1 MPSTYSTSLKL
12 QLIGTGEQAGTW
24 GTTTNTNLGTLLEQA
39 ITGVITI
46 PMGDATYTLTNFNG
60 LSDEARNAVLIL
72 NGPITAPQYLVAP
85 SGQEKVYIVRNRT
98 GNTVTLT
105 TGTGSNISVAN
116 AASEVLFTDGAN
128 FYSAT
133 QFNYVNGD
141 LLVTGT
147 ATANNLVATNNIT
160 LGKDLFGNASTG
172 QIYVPVGTEAQRAAS
187 PINGV
192 IRYNTDLQAYEGYA
206 NSNWVTFNVSR
217 QGLYSVGY
225 WFVAGGGG
233 GGVGS
238 TSPVLLTG
246 GGGGAGG
253 FLSSAASGL
262 ANITPGVTYT
272 VVVGAG
278 GASGGTNGSNTIA
291 LGFVAIGGGGGGTS
305 TSATGKSGGSGG
317 GSGGG
322 ANTGGAGFSGQG
334 NAGGS
339 SGGLASSSA
348 GGGATGAGG
357 GAAGTGG
364 AGTSTSITGT
374 SVSYCGGGGGAG
386 YDGNGA
392 GAGGSGGGG
401 AGGDSQFTTRSG
413 TSGTIYTGGGGGGG
427 STTQGTDGGG
437 AGSGGNGGSGVA
449 ILSIPTT
456 RYTGTTTGSPL
467 VSTFGNA
474 TILTFL
480 ASGSYTA

>member
-1 MPSTYSTSLKL
+1 MPSTYSTSLGL
-12 QLIGTGEQAGTW
+12 ELIGNGEQAGTW
-24 GTTTNTNLGTLLEQA
+24 GTTTNNNLGTLLEAA
-39 ITGVITI
+39 IAGVEPITLTG
-46 PMGDATYTLTNFNG
+46 GDYTLTDYNG
-60 LSDEARNAVLIL
+60 LPDQARSAVLVFGGL
-72 NGPITAPQYLVAP
+72 LAAPCNVIAP
-85 SGQEKVYIVRNRT
+85 AVDKVYIVRNFS
-98 GNTVTLT
+98 NATVTVKT
-105 TGTGSNISVAN
+105 SGGNGVAIAN
-116 AASEVLFTDGAN
+116 AASEVIFCDGTN

-133 QFNYVNGD
+133 QFNYIDGN
-141 LLVTGT
+141 LTVTGT

-172 QIYVPVGTEAQRAAS
+172 QIYVPVGTEAQRTAS

-233 GGVGS
+233 GGVGGQ
-238 TSPVLLTG
+238 SPVLLAA

-253 FLSSAASGL
+253 YLSSASAGL

-278 GASGGTNGSNTIA
+278 GASGGASGSNTNA
-291 LGFVAIGGGGGGTS
+291 LGFVAIGGGGGGTRLTPS
-305 TSATGKSGGSGG
+305 GKSGGSGG
-317 GSGGG
+317 GGGGQGGATGGSGFPGQGNDGAGANGASGGG
-322 ANTGGAGFSGQG
+322 
-334 NAGGS
+334 
-339 SGGLASSSA
+339 
-348 GGGATGAGG
+348 GGGATGGG
-357 GAAGTGG
+357 SGLQGG
-364 AGTSTSITGT
+364 AGTSTSITGI
-374 SVSYCGGGGGAG
+374 SVAYCGGGGGGG
-386 YDGNGA
+386 YDGSS
-392 GAGGSGGGG
+392 GGSGGAGGGG

-427 STTQGTDGGG
+427 STIQGTDGEG

-480 ASGSYTA
+480 ASGTYTA

>member
-12 QLIGTGEQAGTW
+12 QLIGTGEQAGVW
-24 GTTTNTNLGTLLEQA
+24 GTTTNYNLGTLLEQA
-39 ITGVITI
+39 ITGVVTI
-46 PMGDATYTLTNFNG
+46 PMGDATYTLTNYNG

-72 NGPITAPQYLVAP
+72 NGPITSPQFLVTPA
-85 SGQEKVYIVRNRT
+85 GQQKVYIVRNRT

-128 FYSAT
+128 VYSAT

-141 LLVTGT
+141 LTVTGNT
-147 ATANNLVATNNIT
+147 SIGGSLQVGTTIT
-160 LGKDLFGNASTG
+160 LGSDMYGNSATG
-172 QIYVPVGTEAQRAAS
+172 QWYFPVGNSTARS
-187 PINGV
+187 NTPIEGL
-192 IRYNTDLQAYEGYA
+192 IRYNTDLEAYEGYA

-217 QGLYSVGY
+217 QGVYSVGY

-233 GGVGS
+233 GGVGGQ
-238 TSPVLLTG
+238 SPVLLAG

-272 VVVGAG
+272 IVVGAG
-278 GASGGTNGSNTIA
+278 GASGGANGSNTNA
-291 LGFVAIGGGGGGTS
+291 LGFVSIGGGGGGTR
-305 TSATGKSGGSGG
+305 TSAIGKSGGSGG
-317 GSGGG
+317 GGGSSS
-322 ANTGGAGFSGQG
+322 TGGSGFPTQG

-339 SGGLASSSA
+339 SGGASSAA

-357 GAAGTGG
+357 GAGGAGG

-374 SVSYCGGGGGAG
+374 TVAYCGGGGGAG
-386 YDGNGA
+386 YDGNAA
-392 GAGGSGGGG
+392 GAGGFGGGG

-427 STTQGTDGGG
+427 STIQGTDGEGP
-437 AGSGGNGGSGVA
+437 GSGGNGGSGVA